1 MMRELINQIYHPHVR
16 GRADGILMHPDD
28 KIKLDEEVLEFYQ
41 LGQPGPGTHFMGLR
55 IHESPHVEP
64 GKPQLVWKH
73 LS

>member
-1 MMRELINQIYHPHVR
+1 MIKELTNQIYHPHVR
-16 GRADGILMHPDD
+16 GSADGILIHPDD
-28 KIKLDEEVLEFYQ
+28 RIKLDEEIFDFYQ
-41 LGQPGPGTHFMGLR
+41 LSPLSPYTHFMGLR